1 MKDISLF
8 FHPIGEPQ
16 SNDSLQLGNTFEIHT
31 ASNFPDLEN
40 KGIALYY
47 VPETRNTEDQQP
59 HDTFRKELYN
69 MYKGSSWK
77 GSLYD
82 LGIIQP
88 GENINDTYHAIK
100 SINEELIKNDIIP
113 LVIGGGQDLTHA
125 LYQAYEGLEQFVNLT
140 TIDHHLDLN
149 PDQKA
154 IDSNNW
160 LQPILLQKPCFLF
173 NYANLGMQRHYNSPK
188 TLNLFE
194 ELYFD
199 IYPLGALKSD
209 LKIAEPTMRNTDI
222 LSLDLTSISSS
233 AMEGNYY
240 TEPNGFNALE
250 ICNLMRYAGISDKL
264 TSFGIFNLSD
274 NAASTI
280 TNKLIGQIIWYFI
293 EGYEQRKGDFPIGSK
308 KSYKKYRVHLDELNE
323 EIVFNKSNKS
333 GRWWMEVPYPG
344 TTNSRFLRHQSVPC
358 TYEDYQEAMRGEI
371 PDLWWKTY
379 QKFI

>member
-8 FHPIGEPQ
+8 FHPIDEPQ
-16 SNDSLQLGNTFEIHT
+16 SNDSLQLGNIFEIHT
-31 ASNFPDLEN
+31 ASSFPGLDS

-47 VPETRNTEDQQP
+47 VPETRNAEDQQP
-59 HDTFRKELYN
+59 QDTFRKELYS
-69 MYKGSSWK
+69 MFKGSSWK
-77 GSLYD
+77 GNLYD

-88 GENINDTYHAIK
+88 GENITDTYHAIK
-100 SINEELIKNDIIP
+100 SVNEELIKNDIIP
-113 LVIGGGQDLTHA
+113 LVIGGSQDLTHA
-125 LYQAYEGLEQFVNLT
+125 LYEAYEGLEQFVNLT
-140 TIDHHLDLN
+140 TIDHHLDMN

-173 NYANLGMQRHYNSPK
+173 NYANIGMQRHYNSPK
-188 TLNLFE
+188 TLDLFE

-199 IYPLGALKSD
+199 VHALGELKSD
-209 LKIAEPTMRNTDI
+209 LKMAEPTLRNTDI
-222 LSLDLTSISSS
+222 LSLDVSSISSS
-233 AMEGNYY
+233 AMDGLYY
-240 TEPNGFNALE
+240 TEPNGFSALE

-264 TSFGIFNLSD
+264 TSFGIFNLSH
-274 NAASTI
+274 NGASPV

-308 KSYKKYRVHLDELNE
+308 KSYKKYRVHLDELDE

-358 TYEDYQEAMRGEI
+358 TYNDYQEAMRGEI